1 MARHRRTAVLV
12 GALFL
17 TATVS
22 GLIVVAAWG
31 PVLDTSDPLG
41 QVMGSADQVR
51 IGALFEIIMGLAV
64 ASIALAM
71 YPVLRLQ
78 DETLALGYVV
88 ARAIEGAFI
97 IVPALTMLSLSTLGQ
112 ELIGPD
118 AVADPATI
126 ATGVAIF
133 AIGDWAGYTAVA
145 IVFCLGAI
153 MFYTSLYRARLV
165 PRWLSGWG
173 LLGAIVYLPA
183 AALAIAGRD
192 DLATLTNIPL
202 ALNEIVLAIWLIAR
216 GFEDVHIQRADA
228 VSAARA

>member
-1 MARHRRTAVLV
+1 MKHHRKTAVLV

-41 QVMGSADQVR
+41 QVTGSADQVR
-51 IGALFEIIMGLAV
+51 IGAFFEIVMGLAV

-71 YPVLRLQ
+71 YPVLRLH
-78 DETLALGYVV
+78 DETMALGYVV
-88 ARAIEGAFI
+88 ARAVEGAFI
-97 IVPALTMLSLSTLGQ
+97 IVPALTMLSLSTLAQ
-112 ELIGPD
+112 EQVGPD
-118 AVADPATI
+118 AAADPATI

-133 AIGDWAGYTAVA
+133 AIGDWAGYAAVA

-153 MFYTSLYRARLV
+153 MFYTALYQARLV

-183 AALAIAGRD
+183 SALAIAGRD
-192 DLATLTNIPL
+192 DLATITNVPL

-216 GFEDVHIQRADA
+216 GFEDGRIPDGDT
-228 VSAARA
+228 VSAARV